1 MLTYL
6 MGRKTMKLRSL
17 REDGEVL
24 GHEAVDLVA
33 QRVERVRLGDGD
45 DVHAVL
51 HVELRP
57 QVVGARLHHFQH
69 LRDRTCTG

>member
-1 MLTYL
+1 MRFPQYL
-6 MGRKTMKLRSL
+6 IGGEPVELWPL
-17 REDGEVL
+17 GEDGEVL

-51 HVELRP
+51 HVELR
-57 QVVGARLHHFQH
+57 
-69 LRDRTCTG
+69 T